1 MLTTPG
7 LLLPLVLVPAP
18 SQVVM
23 PQVVSALKAGSYH
36 QTLVMAL
43 TLTLL
48 VPLASLIAPPVLP
61 RSVLLPT
68 TSLMPGAS
76 GMVSL
81 TVLTPTAI
89 IGRVPS
95 TPMIVGA
102 HTPFGLITPMSPQPT
117 PVVAMTASPYAASL
131 LPK

>member
-1 MLTTPG
+1 
-7 LLLPLVLVPAP
+7 
-18 SQVVM
+18 
-23 PQVVSALKAGSYH
+23 
-36 QTLVMAL
+36 MAL
-43 TLTLL
+43 T
-48 VPLASLIAPPVLP
+48 
-61 RSVLLPT
+61 RSALLPT

-81 TVLTPTAI
+81 TVLTPMAI

>member
-1 MLTTPG
+1 MPLALLT
-7 LLLPLVLVPAP
+7 
-18 SQVVM
+18 
-23 PQVVSALKAGSYH
+23 
-36 QTLVMAL
+36 
-43 TLTLL
+43 TLL
-48 VPLASLIAPPVLP
+48 VLL
-61 RSVLLPT
+61 RSALLPT
-68 TSLMPGAS
+68 TSLMPGVS

-81 TVLTPTAI
+81 TVLIPTAI

-131 LPK
+131 LLLNSTLLISENRNVRDYHSCQSIHYRVS

>member
-1 MLTTPG
+1 MVFVRFPVS
-7 LLLPLVLVPAP
+7 VLRV
-18 SQVVM
+18 
-23 PQVVSALKAGSYH
+23 GSYH
-36 QTLVMAL
+36 QTLVMVL

-48 VPLASLIAPPVLP
+48 ALQVSLTVLTAPT
-61 RSVLLPT
+61 RSALLPT